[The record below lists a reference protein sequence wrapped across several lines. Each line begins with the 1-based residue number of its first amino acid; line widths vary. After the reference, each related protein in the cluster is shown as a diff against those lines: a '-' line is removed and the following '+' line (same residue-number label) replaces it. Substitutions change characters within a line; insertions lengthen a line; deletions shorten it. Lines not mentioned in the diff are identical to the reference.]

1 MNMSILSIFYK
12 RDCHIVRLWRTPR
25 LASLIIIFLSI
36 PVSVYPFISDN
47 EIALFQKELEGRPVG
62 ERIAF
67 WAEKFVGTPYDQDP
81 LGEYVSRK
89 VIVADERVDC
99 MYLIFR
105 SLELS
110 LSGTPSEAIL
120 IALDKRFINKG
131 RIVDGKVVNYEN
143 RFQYGEDMLDSG
155 KWGKEITEE
164 IGPLTEIKGLRG
176 RDKVR
181 IISKDTM
188 QVLLNTGVSSLQS
201 GDMLFFIKS
210 PDKRV
215 ADEIV
220 GHMGIV
226 KKEGGILYLIHAS
239 GVKNRGGVVKKVL
252 LSDFIKS
259 MAFIGIRVS
268 RFD

>member
-1 MNMSILSIFYK
+1 MLQAVLL
-12 RDCHIVRLWRTPR
+12 IV
-25 LASLIIIFLSI
+25 FLSI
-36 PVSVYPFISDN
+36 SVLAYPFISDN
-47 EIALFQKELEGRPVG
+47 EIALFQKELEGRPLG

-67 WAEKFVGTPYDQDP
+67 WAEKFVGTPYDP
-81 LGEYVSRK
+81 NPIGEYVTK
-89 VIVADERVDC
+89 NVIVADERVDC
-99 MYLIFR
+99 MYLSFR
-105 SLELS
+105 TLELS
-110 LSGTPSEAIL
+110 LGRTPAEAIL
-120 IALDKRFINKG
+120 IALDKRFIDKG
-131 RIVDGKVVNYEN
+131 KIVEGKVINYET

-164 IGPLTEIKGLRG
+164 IGPLIEIKGSRG
-176 RDKVR
+176 REKVR
-181 IISKDTM
+181 IISREAMLFKT
-188 QVLLNTGVSSLQS
+188 SSLRS
-201 GDMLFFIKS
+201 GDILFFIKS
-210 PDKRV
+210 PDKRA